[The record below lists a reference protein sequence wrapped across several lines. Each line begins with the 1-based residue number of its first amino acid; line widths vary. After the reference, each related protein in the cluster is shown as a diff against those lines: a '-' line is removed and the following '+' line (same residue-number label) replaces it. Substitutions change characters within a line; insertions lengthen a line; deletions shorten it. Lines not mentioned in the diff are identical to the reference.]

1 MSDPNS
7 DGCENNILAVRR
19 QRFLYNRPSIR
30 LSMVSPYTN
39 YVAPSG
45 DDEPLSVKL
54 ARRRKVEILKYNKN
68 SNQSS
73 KQTRAERFASLN
85 RANPVVAKRIEQTLS
100 CPNDSSNPT
109 PLSRSDVPRVQG
121 QTIFLYEEPGIPLYN
136 YVMNRNVAAIQNTEK
151 KEEIEYNIF
160 ENIECITGSNIN
172 TPAINKNIGSFSVTD
187 IISQRFSDLSITI
200 PIRLEISGSD
210 LDTNDMSGVEITL
223 NVLTDAE
230 TIANAANLKYDEAEP
245 QNVTSNIIMSI
256 STIKIRLTPPEP
268 SNYFNYSG
276 FVNTFMTLNFQ
287 NVSTGSGYTYGIH
300 FRYQTSLTLST
311 ILPNEQEESSHTPS
325 FKIISNYTTTPTE
338 NINCVV
344 LS

>member
-1 MSDPNS
+1 
-7 DGCENNILAVRR
+7 
-19 QRFLYNRPSIR
+19 
-30 LSMVSPYTN
+30 MVSPYTN

-136 YVMNRNVAAIQNTEK
+136 YVLNRNVAAIQNTEK

-160 ENIECITGSNIN
+160 ENIECITGSDIN

>member
-30 LSMVSPYTN
+30 LSMVSPYTD
-39 YVAPSG
+39 YVAQSG
-45 DDEPLSVKL
+45 DDEPFSVKL

-136 YVMNRNVAAIQNTEK
+136 YVLNRNVAAIQNTEK

-172 TPAINKNIGSFSVTD
+172 TAAINKNIGSFSVTD
-187 IISQRFSDLSITI
+187 IISQRFSDISITI

-210 LDTNDMSGVEITL
+210 LDTTDMSGVEITL

-230 TIANAANLKYDEAEP
+230 TIANAANLEYGGSAPEK
-245 QNVTSNIIMSI
+245 VTSNIIMSI
-256 STIKIRLTPPEP
+256 STIKIRLTPPEI
-268 SNYFNYSG
+268 SNDFNYSG

-287 NVSTGSGYTYGIH
+287 NVITESEYTYDIH
-300 FRYQTSLTLST
+300 FRYQTSST
-311 ILPNEQEESSHTPS
+311 ILTDNDGEESSHTPS

>member
-1 MSDPNS
+1 MSDPSS
-7 DGCENNILAVRR
+7 DGCENSILAVRG
-19 QRFLYNRPSIR
+19 QRFRYNRPPIR

-160 ENIECITGSNIN
+160 ENIECITGVNIN
-172 TPAINKNIGSFSVTD
+172 DPEINKNIGSFSVTD

-210 LDTNDMSGVEITL
+210 LGTNDMSGVEITL

-230 TIANAANLKYDEAEP
+230 TIANAANLKYDKAEL
-245 QNVTSNIIMSI
+245 QTVTSNIIMSI
-256 STIKIRLTPPEP
+256 STIKIRLTPPETD
-268 SNYFNYSG
+268 NKFNYSG

-287 NVSTGSGYTYGIH
+287 NVSTGSGHTYDIH
-300 FRYQTSLTLST
+300 FRYLTSST
-311 ILPNEQEESSHTPS
+311 ILTDNAGEEIHRPS

>member
-7 DGCENNILAVRR
+7 DGCENSILAVRR

-30 LSMVSPYTN
+30 LSMVSPYAN
-39 YVAPSG
+39 YVAPPG

-136 YVMNRNVAAIQNTEK
+136 YVLNRNVAAIQNTEK

-160 ENIECITGSNIN
+160 ENIECITGPVIDS
-172 TPAINKNIGSFSVTD
+172 PAINKNIGSFSVTD

-210 LDTNDMSGVEITL
+210 LDTTDMSGVEITL

-230 TIANAANLKYDEAEP
+230 TIANAANLEYVGNAP

-256 STIKIRLTPPEP
+256 STIKIRLTPPEI
-268 SNYFNYSG
+268 SNDFNYSG

-287 NVSTGSGYTYGIH
+287 NVTTESGYTYGIH
-300 FRYQTSLTLST
+300 FRYQTSST
-311 ILPNEQEESSHTPS
+311 ILTNNGGDSSHTPS

-344 LS
+344 LF

>member
-7 DGCENNILAVRR
+7 DGCENSILAVRR

-136 YVMNRNVAAIQNTEK
+136 YVLNRNVAAIQNTEK

-160 ENIECITGSNIN
+160 ENIECITGLNIN
-172 TPAINKNIGSFSVTD
+172 NPAINKNIGSFSVTD
-187 IISQRFSDLSITI
+187 IISQRFSNISITI

-210 LDTNDMSGVEITL
+210 LDTGYMSGVEITL
-223 NVLTDAE
+223 NVLTDAS
-230 TIANAANLKYDEAEP
+230 AANLKYDEEEP
-245 QNVTSNIIMSI
+245 KNVTSNIIMSI
-256 STIKIRLTPPEP
+256 STIKIRLTPPPPEL
-268 SNYFNYSG
+268 SSDFNYSG

-287 NVSTGSGYTYGIH
+287 NVVTESDYTYDIH
-300 FRYQTSLTLST
+300 FRYQTSLT
-311 ILPNEQEESSHTPS
+311 ILTNKGGEIHKPS

>member
-7 DGCENNILAVRR
+7 DGCENSILAVRR

-136 YVMNRNVAAIQNTEK
+136 YVLNRNVAAIQNTEK

-160 ENIECITGSNIN
+160 ENIECITGSDIN

-210 LDTNDMSGVEITL
+210 LVTRDMSGVEITL

-230 TIANAANLKYDEAEP
+230 TIANAANLKYVGAEP

-256 STIKIRLTPPEP
+256 STIKIRLTPET
-268 SNYFNYSG
+268 SIKFNYSG

-287 NVSTGSGYTYGIH
+287 NVITESEYTYGIH

-311 ILPNEQEESSHTPS
+311 ILTIDEDESSHTPS

>member
-1 MSDPNS
+1 MSDPYS

-136 YVMNRNVAAIQNTEK
+136 YVLNRNVAAIQNTEK

-160 ENIECITGSNIN
+160 ENIECITGLVDS
-172 TPAINKNIGSFSVTD
+172 PAINKNIGSFSVTD

-210 LDTNDMSGVEITL
+210 LVTTDMSGVEITL
-223 NVLTDAE
+223 NVLTDA
-230 TIANAANLKYDEAEP
+230 ANAANLKYGGNAPEK
-245 QNVTSNIIMSI
+245 VTSNIIMSI
-256 STIKIRLTPPEP
+256 STIKIRLTPPEI
-268 SNYFNYSG
+268 SNDFNYSG

-287 NVSTGSGYTYGIH
+287 NVVTESEYTYGIH
-300 FRYQTSLTLST
+300 FRYQTSST
-311 ILPNEQEESSHTPS
+311 ILTNNGGESSHTPS

>member
-1 MSDPNS
+1 MSDPYS

-39 YVAPSG
+39 TDYVAPPG

-136 YVMNRNVAAIQNTEK
+136 YVLNRNVAAIQNTEK

-160 ENIECITGSNIN
+160 ENIECITGLVDS
-172 TPAINKNIGSFSVTD
+172 PAINKNIGSFSVTD

-210 LDTNDMSGVEITL
+210 LDTGDMSGVEITL
-223 NVLTDAE
+223 NVLTDA
-230 TIANAANLKYDEAEP
+230 ANAANLKYGGNAPEK
-245 QNVTSNIIMSI
+245 VTSNIIMSI
-256 STIKIRLTPPEP
+256 STIKIRLTPPEI
-268 SNYFNYSG
+268 SNDFNYSG

-287 NVSTGSGYTYGIH
+287 NVVTESEYTYGIH
-300 FRYQTSLTLST
+300 FRYQTSST
-311 ILPNEQEESSHTPS
+311 ILTNNGGESSHTPS

>member
-7 DGCENNILAVRR
+7 DGCENSILAVRR

-39 YVAPSG
+39 TNYVAQSG

-73 KQTRAERFASLN
+73 KQTRAERFASVN

-136 YVMNRNVAAIQNTEK
+136 NVLNRNVAAIQNTEK

-160 ENIECITGSNIN
+160 ENIECITGLNIN
-172 TPAINKNIGSFSVTD
+172 TAAINKNIGSFSVTD

-210 LDTNDMSGVEITL
+210 LYTGDMSGVEITL
-223 NVLTDAE
+223 NVLTDA
-230 TIANAANLKYDEAEP
+230 NAANLKYGGANP
-245 QNVTSNIIMSI
+245 QTVTSNIIISI
-256 STIKIRLTPPEP
+256 STIKIRLTPPEL
-268 SNYFNYSG
+268 SSDFNYSG

-287 NVSTGSGYTYGIH
+287 NVVTESGYAYDIH
-300 FRYQTSLTLST
+300 FRYQTSLTPST
-311 ILPNEQEESSHTPS
+311 ILTNDGGDSSHKPS

>member
-7 DGCENNILAVRR
+7 DGCENSILAVRR

-136 YVMNRNVAAIQNTEK
+136 YVLNRNVAAIQNTEK

-160 ENIECITGSNIN
+160 ENIECITGSDIN

>member
-1 MSDPNS
+1 
-7 DGCENNILAVRR
+7 
-19 QRFLYNRPSIR
+19 
-30 LSMVSPYTN
+30 MVSPYTN

-136 YVMNRNVAAIQNTEK
+136 YVLNRNVAAIQNTEK

-160 ENIECITGSNIN
+160 ENIECITGLIIN
-172 TPAINKNIGSFSVTD
+172 DPAINKNIGSFSVTD
-187 IISQRFSDLSITI
+187 IISQRLSDLSITI

-210 LDTNDMSGVEITL
+210 LVTRDMSGVEITL

-230 TIANAANLKYDEAEP
+230 TIANAANLKYVGAEP
-245 QNVTSNIIMSI
+245 KNVTSNIIMSI
-256 STIKIRLTPPEP
+256 STIKIRLTPET
-268 SNYFNYSG
+268 SIKFNYSG

-287 NVSTGSGYTYGIH
+287 NVITESDYTYGIH
-300 FRYQTSLTLST
+300 FRYQTSLTPST
-311 ILPNEQEESSHTPS
+311 ILTIDDDESSHTPS

>member
-1 MSDPNS
+1 MSDPYS

-30 LSMVSPYTN
+30 LSMVSPYTD
-39 YVAPSG
+39 YVAQSG
-45 DDEPLSVKL
+45 DDEPFSVKL

-172 TPAINKNIGSFSVTD
+172 TAAINKNIGSFSVTD

-210 LDTNDMSGVEITL
+210 LDTRGMSGVEITL
-223 NVLTDAE
+223 NVLTDA
-230 TIANAANLKYDEAEP
+230 NAANLKYNEAEP
-245 QNVTSNIIMSI
+245 KNVTSNIIMSI
-256 STIKIRLTPPEP
+256 STIKIRLTPPPPPPEL
-268 SNYFNYSG
+268 SSDFNYSG

-287 NVSTGSGYTYGIH
+287 NVSTESDYTYDIH
-300 FRYQTSLTLST
+300 FRYQTSLT
-311 ILPNEQEESSHTPS
+311 ILTDNGGEIHTPS

>member
-7 DGCENNILAVRR
+7 DGCENSILAVRR

-73 KQTRAERFASLN
+73 NQTRAERFASLN

-136 YVMNRNVAAIQNTEK
+136 YVLNRNVAAIQNTEK

-160 ENIECITGSNIN
+160 ENIECITGLIIN
-172 TPAINKNIGSFSVTD
+172 DPAINKNIGSFSVTD
-187 IISQRFSDLSITI
+187 IISQRLSDLSITI

-210 LDTNDMSGVEITL
+210 LVTRDMSGVEITL

-230 TIANAANLKYDEAEP
+230 TIANAANLKYVGAEP
-245 QNVTSNIIMSI
+245 KNVTSNIIMSI
-256 STIKIRLTPPEP
+256 STIKIRLTPET
-268 SNYFNYSG
+268 SIKFNYSG

-287 NVSTGSGYTYGIH
+287 NVITESDYTYGIH
-300 FRYQTSLTLST
+300 FRYQTSLTPST
-311 ILPNEQEESSHTPS
+311 ILTIDDDESSHTPS

>member
-7 DGCENNILAVRR
+7 DGCENSILAVRR

-136 YVMNRNVAAIQNTEK
+136 YVLNRNVAAIQNTEK
-151 KEEIEYNIF
+151 KEEIEWIF
-160 ENIECITGSNIN
+160 EI
-172 TPAINKNIGSFSVTD
+172 
-187 IISQRFSDLSITI
+187 LSG
-200 PIRLEISGSD
+200 R
-210 LDTNDMSGVEITL
+210 
-223 NVLTDAE
+223 
-230 TIANAANLKYDEAEP
+230 
-245 QNVTSNIIMSI
+245 
-256 STIKIRLTPPEP
+256 
-268 SNYFNYSG
+268 
-276 FVNTFMTLNFQ
+276 
-287 NVSTGSGYTYGIH
+287 VSE
-300 FRYQTSLTLST
+300 R
-311 ILPNEQEESSHTPS
+311 
-325 FKIISNYTTTPTE
+325 K
-338 NINCVV
+338 CVCV
-344 LS
+344 CLM

>member
-1 MSDPNS
+1 
-7 DGCENNILAVRR
+7 
-19 QRFLYNRPSIR
+19 
-30 LSMVSPYTN
+30 MVSPYTD
-39 YVAPSG
+39 YVAQSG
-45 DDEPLSVKL
+45 DDEPFSVKL

-172 TPAINKNIGSFSVTD
+172 TAAINKNIGSFSVTD

-210 LDTNDMSGVEITL
+210 LDTTDMSGVEITL

-230 TIANAANLKYDEAEP
+230 TIANAANLEYGGSAPEK
-245 QNVTSNIIMSI
+245 VTSNIIMSI
-256 STIKIRLTPPEP
+256 STIKIRLTPPEI
-268 SNYFNYSG
+268 SNDFNYSG

-287 NVSTGSGYTYGIH
+287 NVITESEYTYDIH
-300 FRYQTSLTLST
+300 FRYQTSST
-311 ILPNEQEESSHTPS
+311 ILTDNDGEESSHTPS

>member
-1 MSDPNS
+1 
-7 DGCENNILAVRR
+7 
-19 QRFLYNRPSIR
+19 
-30 LSMVSPYTN
+30 MVSPYTD
-39 YVAPSG
+39 YVAQSG
-45 DDEPLSVKL
+45 DDEPFSVKL

-136 YVMNRNVAAIQNTEK
+136 YVLNRNVAAIQNTEK

-172 TPAINKNIGSFSVTD
+172 TAAINKNIGSFSVTD

-210 LDTNDMSGVEITL
+210 LDTTDMSGVEITL

-230 TIANAANLKYDEAEP
+230 TIANAANLEYGGSAPEK
-245 QNVTSNIIMSI
+245 VTSNIIMSI
-256 STIKIRLTPPEP
+256 STIKIRLTPPEI
-268 SNYFNYSG
+268 SNDFNYSG

-287 NVSTGSGYTYGIH
+287 NVITESEYTYDIH
-300 FRYQTSLTLST
+300 FRYQTSST
-311 ILPNEQEESSHTPS
+311 ILTDNDGEESSHTPS

>member
-7 DGCENNILAVRR
+7 DGCENSILAVRR

-30 LSMVSPYTN
+30 LSMVSPYTD
-39 YVAPSG
+39 YVAQSG

-136 YVMNRNVAAIQNTEK
+136 YVLNRNVAAIQNTEK

-160 ENIECITGSNIN
+160 ENIECITGSDIN

-210 LDTNDMSGVEITL
+210 LVTTDMSGVEITL

-230 TIANAANLKYDEAEP
+230 TIANAANLEYGGNAP

-256 STIKIRLTPPEP
+256 STIKIRLTPPEI
-268 SNYFNYSG
+268 SNDFNYSG

-287 NVSTGSGYTYGIH
+287 NVTTESEYTYGIH
-300 FRYQTSLTLST
+300 FRYQTSLTPST
-311 ILPNEQEESSHTPS
+311 ILTDNGGEIHKPS

>member
-7 DGCENNILAVRR
+7 DGCENSILAVRR

-30 LSMVSPYTN
+30 LSMVSPYTD
-39 YVAPSG
+39 YVAQSG

-136 YVMNRNVAAIQNTEK
+136 YVLNRNVAAIQNTEK

-210 LDTNDMSGVEITL
+210 LDTNDMSG
-223 NVLTDAE
+223 
-230 TIANAANLKYDEAEP
+230 
-245 QNVTSNIIMSI
+245 
-256 STIKIRLTPPEP
+256 
-268 SNYFNYSG
+268 
-276 FVNTFMTLNFQ
+276 
-287 NVSTGSGYTYGIH
+287 
-300 FRYQTSLTLST
+300 
-311 ILPNEQEESSHTPS
+311 
-325 FKIISNYTTTPTE
+325 
-338 NINCVV
+338 
-344 LS
+344 

>member
-7 DGCENNILAVRR
+7 DGCENSILAVRR

-39 YVAPSG
+39 TNYVAPPG

-136 YVMNRNVAAIQNTEK
+136 YVLNRNVAAIQNTEK

-160 ENIECITGSNIN
+160 ENIECITGSDIN
-172 TPAINKNIGSFSVTD
+172 TPAIIKNIGSFSVTD

-210 LDTNDMSGVEITL
+210 LGTRGMSGVEITL
-223 NVLTDAE
+223 NVLTDA
-230 TIANAANLKYDEAEP
+230 NAANLKYGENELS
-245 QNVTSNIIMSI
+245 VTSNIIMSI
-256 STIKIRLTPPEP
+256 STIKIRLTPPEI
-268 SNYFNYSG
+268 SNDFNYSG

-287 NVSTGSGYTYGIH
+287 NVVTESGYAYDIH
-300 FRYQTSLTLST
+300 FRYQTSLTPST
-311 ILPNEQEESSHTPS
+311 ILTDNGGEIHTPS

>member
-7 DGCENNILAVRR
+7 DGCENSILAVRR

-136 YVMNRNVAAIQNTEK
+136 YVLNRNVAAIQNTEK

-160 ENIECITGSNIN
+160 ENIECITGSDIN

-187 IISQRFSDLSITI
+187 IISQRLSDLSITI

-210 LDTNDMSGVEITL
+210 LVTRDMSGVEITL

-230 TIANAANLKYDEAEP
+230 TIANAANLKYVGAEP

-256 STIKIRLTPPEP
+256 STIKIRLTPET
-268 SNYFNYSG
+268 SIKFNYSG

-287 NVSTGSGYTYGIH
+287 NVITESEYTYGIH

-311 ILPNEQEESSHTPS
+311 ILTIDEDESSHTPS